1 MIYICFE
8 MMRDEKKNNFE
19 KRSRNSSLFKMCYVV
34 LKANATI
41 DVISIESFLQERDC
55 E

>member
-8 MMRDEKKNNFE
+8 MMRDEKKIFLKKE
-19 KRSRNSSLFKMCYVV
+19 VETSLFKMCYVV